1 MIIVGKY
8 KLGRDEDIVS
18 YSVEDNGLE
27 QLTKTTFSNIAKLSN
42 ITQFLPS
49 TVYIGHRQN
58 GSKSFY
64 IEGFINGKLIVFAR
78 KESNSP
84 ASGQTNIYSEYAR
97 YQFSKLIIKP
107 LNEILTEL
115 RIL

>member
-18 YSVEDNGLE
+18 YPVMDDGLSK
-27 QLTKTTFSNIAKLSN
+27 LTKITFSNIAKLSN
-42 ITQFLPS
+42 ITHFWPA
-49 TVYIGHRQN
+49 TVHIGHRQN

-64 IEGFINGKLIVFAR
+64 IEGHINGQPIVFAR

-97 YQFSKLIIKP
+97 HQFSKLITKP